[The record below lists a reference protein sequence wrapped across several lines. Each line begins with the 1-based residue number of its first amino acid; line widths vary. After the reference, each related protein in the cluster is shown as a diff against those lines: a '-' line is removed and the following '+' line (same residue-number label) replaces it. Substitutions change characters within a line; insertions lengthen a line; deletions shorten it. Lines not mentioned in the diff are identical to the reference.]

1 MTPPALAPGME
12 IGYTLY
18 MADAAA
24 TGVLHGNTITLDA
37 PVPPL
42 EGRRVRVIIALE
54 ERDAALVPAEQSR
67 LWDEWAQRGQQG
79 PIEDDGE
86 PEFP

>member
-1 MTPPALAPGME
+1 
-12 IGYTLY
+12 

-24 TGVLHGNTITLDA
+24 TGILHGNTITLDA

-42 EGRRVRVIIALE
+42 DGHRVRVIIAPENRENELAP
-54 ERDAALVPAEQSR
+54 DEQAR
-67 LWDEWAQRGQQG
+67 LWDEWVRRGPRG

-86 PEFP
+86 PELP

>member
-1 MTPPALAPGME
+1 
-12 IGYTLY
+12 
-18 MADAAA
+18 MASAAS

-42 EGRRVRVIIALE
+42 DGQRVRVLIVLADDVQLRPE
-54 ERDAALVPAEQSR
+54 QQAEAWRQ
-67 LWDEWAQRGQQG
+67 WTADGPQG
-79 PIEDDGE
+79 PIGDDGE

>member
-1 MTPPALAPGME
+1 
-12 IGYTLY
+12 

-42 EGRRVRVIIALE
+42 EGRRVRVVIALE
-54 ERDAALVPAEQSR
+54 ERDFALALAEQSR
-67 LWDEWAQRGQQG
+67 MWDEWAQRGQQG

-86 PEFP
+86 PELP

>member
-1 MTPPALAPGME
+1 
-12 IGYTLY
+12 
-18 MADAAA
+18 MADALA

-42 EGRRVRVIIALE
+42 EGRRVLVIIAPE
-54 ERDAALVPAEQSR
+54 ERELALAADEQTR
-67 LWDEWAQRGQQG
+67 IWDEWVRRGPEG

>member
-1 MTPPALAPGME
+1 
-12 IGYTLY
+12 
-18 MADAAA
+18 MADASA

-42 EGRRVRVIIALE
+42 EGRRVRVIIAPEDRELAL
-54 ERDAALVPAEQSR
+54 AAAEQAQ
-67 LWDEWAQRGQQG
+67 LWDEWVRQGPKG

-86 PEFP
+86 PEFPVLGLE

>member
-1 MTPPALAPGME
+1 
-12 IGYTLY
+12 
-18 MADAAA
+18 MAEAAV

-42 EGRRVRVIIALE
+42 DGQRVRVLIALDDQDLTLASE
-54 ERDAALVPAEQSR
+54 EQAR
-67 LWDEWAQRGQQG
+67 LWDEWVQTGPQG
-79 PIEDDGE
+79 PLEDDGE

>member
-1 MTPPALAPGME
+1 ME
-12 IGYTLY
+12 TGYTLQ
-18 MADAAA
+18 MPDAAA

-54 ERDAALVPAEQSR
+54 ERDAALAPAEQSR
-67 LWDEWAQRGQQG
+67 LWDE
-79 PIEDDGE
+79 
-86 PEFP
+86 